1 MSEEKKSNRIDI
13 ISKLFSQ
20 KENQKILDI
29 GAWKWYYSILAAS
42 YHHTVDSIEPN
53 KMKFFQFPNFLKHH
67 PHINYS
73 NKTIQEYT
81 INNNYDIILCL
92 NVIMFLD
99 KDYFLNIL
107 LPKLKKHTNPW
118 WYIILNRFGSQDKSF
133 EKPISLFDKE
143 EIVDKKWQEIN
154 YGEETINENH
164 PPLWPHT
171 HNTKFLII
179 KNSTE

>member
-13 ISKLFSQ
+13 INKLFSQ
-20 KENQKILDI
+20 KENQRILDI

-53 KMKFFQFPNFLKHH
+53 QMKIFQFPNFLKHH

-73 NKTIQEYT
+73 DQTIQEYK

-92 NVIMFLD
+92 NVMMFLS
-99 KDYFLNIL
+99 KDYFLNTL

-118 WYIILNRFGSQDKSF
+118 WYIILSRFGSEDKSF
-133 EKPISLFDKE
+133 KKPITLFDKK
-143 EIVDKKWQEIN
+143 EIIDKYK
-154 YGEETINENH
+154 
-164 PPLWPHT
+164 
-171 HNTKFLII
+171 KF
-179 KNSTE
+179 